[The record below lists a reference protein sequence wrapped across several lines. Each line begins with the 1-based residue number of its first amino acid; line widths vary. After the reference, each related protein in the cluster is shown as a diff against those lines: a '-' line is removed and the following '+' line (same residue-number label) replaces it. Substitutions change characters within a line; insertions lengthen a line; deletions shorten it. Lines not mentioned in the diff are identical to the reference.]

1 MPVSSAMLVSGETSA
16 FPRQQ
21 VGTTSSVRL
30 RKRKD
35 DLGAPGRRKERH
47 SGDFSYSTAKLRPD
61 LASELSDSEGDWNYI
76 TFPQQGEANVQ
87 EVRVT
92 SPSSRGGDVAPRGGG
107 DPNPVRLR
115 TNLQCSRA
123 VSSSAVNLQQDP
135 HGRNQRYSE
144 VPQMRAQERSHL
156 RRTQEEP
163 RLRANTPR
171 QEDVKL
177 QVRSRQQQDELK
189 PAHGQEGVK
198 LRAKPRGEDSTSS
211 NCPQRR
217 QSHLVDL
224 SPVPRE
230 EKKGNSKRCSGEFEF
245 RKGGRM
251 GPEWSHVPQ
260 IVCEDLGKAGEQSFT
275 HDMVMRELSGAGCDT
290 GSEGSEESGVF
301 STGSN
306 QESPSKPRPGLGRR
320 AVTQVDLKERKNSYN
335 SALARSQE
343 NLVTVR
349 RDRLHLQKVLSF
361 RGARV
366 PVLFGG
372 CWVSQF
378 ACNLIH
384 LVQTHEPS
392 TGLEVIF
399 VGR

>member
-21 VGTTSSVRL
+21 AGTTSSVRL

-35 DLGAPGRRKERH
+35 DLGAHGRRKERH

-107 DPNPVRLR
+107 DPNPLRLR

-123 VSSSAVNLQQDP
+123 VSSSAVNLQQEP

-163 RLRANTPR
+163 RLRANNPR

-189 PAHGQEGVK
+189 PAHGPEGVK
-198 LRAKPRGEDSTSS
+198 LRAKPR
-211 NCPQRR
+211 R
-217 QSHLVDL
+217 HL
-224 SPVPRE
+224 
-230 EKKGNSKRCSGEFEF
+230 
-245 RKGGRM
+245 
-251 GPEWSHVPQ
+251 
-260 IVCEDLGKAGEQSFT
+260 
-275 HDMVMRELSGAGCDT
+275 
-290 GSEGSEESGVF
+290 
-301 STGSN
+301 
-306 QESPSKPRPGLGRR
+306 
-320 AVTQVDLKERKNSYN
+320 
-335 SALARSQE
+335 
-343 NLVTVR
+343 
-349 RDRLHLQKVLSF
+349 
-361 RGARV
+361 
-366 PVLFGG
+366 
-372 CWVSQF
+372 
-378 ACNLIH
+378 LIN
-384 LVQTHEPS
+384 
-392 TGLEVIF
+392 GLEKTHQTCTF
-399 VGR
+399 VA